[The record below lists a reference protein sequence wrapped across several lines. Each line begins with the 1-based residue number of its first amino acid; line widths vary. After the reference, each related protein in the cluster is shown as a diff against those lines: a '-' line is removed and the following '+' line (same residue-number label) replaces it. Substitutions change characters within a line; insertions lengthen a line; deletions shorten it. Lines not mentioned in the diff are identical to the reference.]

1 MDIKDIKKEEL
12 EKAVANFTK
21 PKTVMGRPRKRPPL
35 EELAYLYDVKD
46 LSCSELAKKYGVKPN
61 TIRVWKH
68 LARNGK
74 Y

>member
-1 MDIKDIKKEEL
+1 MDINSVNKEVL
-12 EKAVANFTK
+12 EKAVANFINPDNK
-21 PKTVMGRPRKRPPL
+21 EGRPRKRPPL
-35 EELAYLYDVKD
+35 EELAYLYDVKGF
-46 LSCSELAKKYGVKPN
+46 SCSDLAKRYGVKPN